1 MIHAMSSPQRS
12 RPRGVAFFSAL
23 ALGAAIF
30 LSGPSEAQAQ
40 QGTSVQF
47 TEVTSM
53 QAPGFLQ
60 LLARRAGGESSH
72 TIHVLGAKMRVDEDD
87 ASTIMDAEELRWLLL
102 FHDMEA
108 YMEFGIGDM
117 RDMMAAL
124 DEAMAEAVAEL
135 EMELEDAEM
144 DREELEAAMAEAQA
158 TMDVR
163 VEYVNTG
170 ESQTINGWAAD
181 RHQVIVRVEGVS
193 EVEGAEEIEGG
204 ALVVVL
210 DMWLS
215 DELARESPL
224 YFGHG
229 DGADNPFVQA
239 LLANPEYQEM
249 IEEISAGFEPGNP
262 SSELALFAM
271 VDPRVGAAMDE
282 AVSQLTELDGMA
294 VRTTSV
300 VALLPP
306 QVELDTELL
315 LAWTPDGMGDQI
327 VGAATEAAR
336 EAARQAAAGAA
347 RDAIRGAV
355 GGRIGRLAR
364 ARGGDDEDPEEAEVP
379 EEDLVIQPLLRWN
392 SEVTQVQTVG
402 VPTPDMFTIPA
413 GYRDFS
419 EAMREMMQGQG
430 ATGAP

>member
-1 MIHAMSSPQRS
+1 MI
-12 RPRGVAFFSAL
+12 RPIPAPPRLRMGGGALLLATALGVA
-23 ALGAAIF
+23 GF
-30 LSGPSEAQAQ
+30 LSAPGQAQAQ
-40 QGTSVQF
+40 QGTSVEF

-53 QAPGFLQ
+53 QAAGFLQ

-124 DEAMAEAVAEL
+124 DEAMAEAAAEL
-135 EMELEDAEM
+135 EMELEEAEM
-144 DREELEAAMAEAQA
+144 DRDELEAAMAEAQA
-158 TMDVR
+158 TMDFS

-170 ESQTINGWAAD
+170 ETQTINGWAAD
-181 RHQVIVRVEGVS
+181 RHQVIVRVEGVA
-193 EVEGAEEIEGG
+193 EVEGTEEIEGG

-215 DELARESPL
+215 EELARESPL

-282 AVSQLTELDGMA
+282 AVSQLAELDGMA

-315 LAWTPDGMGDQI
+315 LSWTPDGMGDQI

-336 EAARQAAAGAA
+336 EAAREAAAGAA

-355 GGRIGRLAR
+355 GGRLGRLAR
-364 ARGGDDEDPEEAEVP
+364 TRGGDDEAEEAEVP
-379 EEDLVIQPLLRWN
+379 EEELVIQPLFRWN
-392 SEVTQVQTVG
+392 SEVTQVRTVG
-402 VPTPDMFTIPA
+402 VPTPDMFLIPA

-419 EAMREMMQGQG
+419 EAMREMMQNPG
-430 ATGAP
+430 ATGTR

>member
-1 MIHAMSSPQRS
+1 MIRQIPAI
-12 RPRGVAFFSAL
+12 PRLRVGGGAL
-23 ALGAAIF
+23 LLIVALGVIGF
-30 LSGPSEAQAQ
+30 LSGPAQAQAQ
-40 QGTSVQF
+40 QGTSVEF

-53 QAPGFLQ
+53 QAAGFLQ

-117 RDMMAAL
+117 RDMMEAL
-124 DEAMAEAVAEL
+124 DDAMAEAMADL
-135 EMELEDAEM
+135 EQELEDAEM

-158 TMDVR
+158 TMDVNI
-163 VEYVNTG
+163 EYVNTG
-170 ESQTINGWAAD
+170 ETQTINGWAAD
-181 RHQVIVRVEGVS
+181 RHQVIVRVEGVA

-215 DELARESPL
+215 EELARESPL

-282 AVSQLTELDGMA
+282 AVSQLAELDGMA

-315 LAWTPDGMGDQI
+315 LSWTPDGMGDQI

-336 EAARQAAAGAA
+336 EAAREAAAGAA

-355 GGRIGRLAR
+355 GGRLGRLAR
-364 ARGGDDEDPEEAEVP
+364 ARGGDDEPEEAEVP
-379 EEDLVIQPLLRWN
+379 EEELVIQPLFRWN
-392 SEVTQVQTVG
+392 SEVTQVRTVG
-402 VPTPDMFTIPA
+402 VPTPDMFLIPA

-419 EAMREMMQGQG
+419 EAMREMMQNPG
-430 ATGAP
+430 ATGAR

>member
-1 MIHAMSSPQRS
+1 MSTLVLLVLAGFALVMSP
-12 RPRGVAFFSAL
+12 GK
-23 ALGAAIF
+23 
-30 LSGPSEAQAQ
+30 AQAQ
-40 QGTSVQF
+40 QGTSVEF

-53 QAPGFLQ
+53 QAAGFLQ
-60 LLARRAGGESSH
+60 LIARRAGGESTH
-72 TIHVLGAKMRVDEDD
+72 TIHVLGAKMRVDDDD

-108 YMEFGIGDM
+108 YMEFGIGDVP
-117 RDMMAAL
+117 DMMAAME
-124 DEAMAEAVAEL
+124 EAMAQAEAEL
-135 EMELEDAEM
+135 EAELADADM

-158 TMDVR
+158 TMDVS

-170 ESQTINGWAAD
+170 ESQVINGYAAD
-181 RHQVIVRVEGVS
+181 RHQVIVRVEGAAD
-193 EVEGAEEIEGG
+193 VEGAEEIEGG

-215 DELARESPL
+215 EELARENPL
-224 YFGHG
+224 YIGHG

-239 LLANPEYQEM
+239 LLANPQYQEM
-249 IEEISAGFEPGNP
+249 VDEISAGFEPGNP
-262 SSELALFAM
+262 SSELMVFGM
-271 VDPRVGAAMDE
+271 VDPRIGAAMDE
-282 AVSQLTELDGMA
+282 AVTQLAELDGMA

-327 VGAATEAAR
+327 AGAATEAAR
-336 EAARQAAAGAA
+336 QAARDAAAGAA

-355 GGRIGRLAR
+355 GGRMGRLAR
-364 ARGGDDEDPEEAEVP
+364 RGGGDDEPEEAEVA

-392 SEVTQVQTVG
+392 SEVTQVRTVG
-402 VPTPDMFTIPA
+402 VPTPDMFVIPA

-419 EAMREMMQGQG
+419 EAMREMMTQGG
-430 ATGAP
+430 ATGAR

>member
-1 MIHAMSSPQRS
+1 MIRQIPAI
-12 RPRGVAFFSAL
+12 PRLRLGGGAL
-23 ALGAAIF
+23 LLIVALGVIGF
-30 LSGPSEAQAQ
+30 LSGPAQAQAQ
-40 QGTSVQF
+40 QGTSVEF

-53 QAPGFLQ
+53 QAAGFLQ

-117 RDMMAAL
+117 RDMMEAL
-124 DEAMAEAVAEL
+124 DDAMAEAMADL
-135 EMELEDAEM
+135 EQELEDAEM

-158 TMDVR
+158 TMDVNI
-163 VEYVNTG
+163 EYVNTG
-170 ESQTINGWAAD
+170 ETQTINGRAAD
-181 RHQVIVRVEGVS
+181 RHQVIVRVEGVA

-215 DELARESPL
+215 EELARESPL

-282 AVSQLTELDGMA
+282 AVSQLAELDGMA

-315 LAWTPDGMGDQI
+315 LSWTPDGMGDQI

-336 EAARQAAAGAA
+336 EAAREAAAGAA

-355 GGRIGRLAR
+355 GGRLGRLAR
-364 ARGGDDEDPEEAEVP
+364 ARGGDDEPEEAEVP
-379 EEDLVIQPLLRWN
+379 EEELVIQPLFRWN
-392 SEVTQVQTVG
+392 SEVTQVRTVG
-402 VPTPDMFTIPA
+402 VPTPDMFLIPA

-419 EAMREMMQGQG
+419 EAMREMMQNPG
-430 ATGAP
+430 ATGAR

>member
-1 MIHAMSSPQRS
+1 MIRQIPAI
-12 RPRGVAFFSAL
+12 PRLRLGGGAL
-23 ALGAAIF
+23 LLIVALGVIGF
-30 LSGPSEAQAQ
+30 LSGPAQAQAQ
-40 QGTSVQF
+40 QGTSVEF

-53 QAPGFLQ
+53 QAAGFLQ

-117 RDMMAAL
+117 RDMMEAL
-124 DEAMAEAVAEL
+124 DDAMAEAMADL
-135 EMELEDAEM
+135 EQELEDAEM

-158 TMDVR
+158 TMDVNI
-163 VEYVNTG
+163 EYVNTG
-170 ESQTINGWAAD
+170 ETQTINGWAAD
-181 RHQVIVRVEGVS
+181 RHQVIVRVEGVA

-215 DELARESPL
+215 EELARESPL

-282 AVSQLTELDGMA
+282 AVSQLAELDGMA

-315 LAWTPDGMGDQI
+315 LSWTPDGMGDQI

-336 EAARQAAAGAA
+336 EAAREAAAGAA

-355 GGRIGRLAR
+355 GGRLGRLAR
-364 ARGGDDEDPEEAEVP
+364 ARGGDDEPEEAEVP
-379 EEDLVIQPLLRWN
+379 EEELVIQPLFRWN
-392 SEVTQVQTVG
+392 SEVTQVRTVG
-402 VPTPDMFTIPA
+402 VPTPDMFLIPA

-419 EAMREMMQGQG
+419 EAMREMMQNPG
-430 ATGAP
+430 ATGAR